1 MSYFNTKLD
10 FMLLYLNMKITKNI
24 TIFYHEHCLDGFTGA
39 YIAWKKF
46 KEKAEYIPLS
56 HNDSGEDFLK
66 DKKIKISELK
76 DKEVYFIDFCL
87 NEKELKKVEKVAKKL
102 VVIDHHIGRK
112 ELIETLPNHL
122 FRDGVSGGYL
132 AHEYFFPKN
141 KMPELVKYVSVGDT
155 WTFSKNEKT
164 KSIEESILSY
174 INTQDFD
181 FKVFQKLEKD
191 LDDKNK
197 FLEAKNVGDILQKV
211 KTRRIKNQSEYVK
224 IINWEGY
231 KVGILNS
238 TSLSSE
244 IGNKLCVD
252 NKIDF
257 AMIYR
262 FSENELKF
270 SLRGV
275 GKVDLVKIAKQY
287 GGGGHFNASGFRT
300 KDLNFINEF
309 VKKIIS

>member
-1 MSYFNTKLD
+1 MSYFNTKSD

-24 TIFYHEHCLDGFTGA
+24 IIFYHDHCLDGFTGS
-39 YIAWKKF
+39 YVAWKKF
-46 KEKAEYIPLS
+46 KNKAEYIPLS

-76 DKEVYFIDFCL
+76 DKEIYFIDFCL
-87 NEKELKKVEKVAKKL
+87 NEKELRKVEKVSKKL
-102 VVIDHHIGRK
+102 VVIDHHLGRK

-141 KMPELVKYVSVGDT
+141 KIPEFIKYVSIGDT
-155 WTFSKNEKT
+155 WSFNKNEKIKT
-164 KSIEESILSY
+164 KEESILSY

-181 FKVFQKLEKD
+181 FKSFQKLEKD
-191 LDDKNK
+191 LEDKNK
-197 FLEAKNVGDILQKV
+197 ILEAKNIGDILQKI
-211 KTRRIKNQSEYVK
+211 KTRRIKNQTEFAK
-224 IINWEGY
+224 IIKWEGY
-231 KVGILNS
+231 TVAILNAS
-238 TSLSSE
+238 ALSSE
-244 IGNKLCVD
+244 IGNKLCED
-252 NKIDF
+252 KKIDF

-262 FSENELKF
+262 FGDNELKF
-270 SLRGV
+270 SLRGI

-300 KDLNFINEF
+300 KDLNFINDF